1 MRYFEF
7 ISEFI
12 FLVSRRGLFEGHRK
26 IFCRRGL
33 LRKIFLVGEEYG
45 EGGRWIFLV
54 AEDFFEKR
62 YKFPAKK
69 GFHVPFW
76 GWHHFHH
83 IKIGSSQSLGWFI
96 SSKPT
101 DSDRILT
108 NYLCNYGPFCHLPG
122 CQPIARH
129 IFVSGF
135 SIRSDKGYKWPLFF
149 GIFVPFSKKLLFL
162 IRQAALSGHENKPK
176 LVLSAAVPNPPQ
188 NCAVFSKQLPFYKAM
203 QKGTEESI
211 TAFMYLFLQKSFSIR
226 FQSF

>member
-7 ISEFI
+7 ISEF
-12 FLVSRRGLFEGHRK
+12 
-26 IFCRRGL
+26 
-33 LRKIFLVGEEYG
+33 
-45 EGGRWIFLV
+45 IFLV

-122 CQPIARH
+122 CLPIARH

-135 SIRSDKGYKWPLFF
+135 VNVNLILYKKWKIILYNFQLFA
-149 GIFVPFSKKLLFL
+149 GW
-162 IRQAALSGHENKPK
+162 LSRNAR
-176 LVLSAAVPNPPQ
+176 L
-188 NCAVFSKQLPFYKAM
+188 
-203 QKGTEESI
+203 
-211 TAFMYLFLQKSFSIR
+211 SFSLYDGPLMETTDE
-226 FQSF
+226 